1 MALRDWGPRNINMD
15 RTNLMWVV
23 VLMLMAGWCLYATY
37 RYYRILHQKGVAP
50 PGDPE
55 TTETSAGADEAA
67 DKDTMPHVPALTSNE
82 ARDRALFARFEQEV
96 KNRLLYLDY
105 QLGRDYYKNLL
116 GVSKNHFA
124 YLMRHYGKTNLN
136 GYLNNLRLEEAARL
150 LRECPEL
157 PVSDV
162 GIQCA
167 LPSTSTFFR
176 LFKEKYGVSP
186 AEYRKQAHR
195 AR

>member
-67 DKDTMPHVPALTSNE
+67 DKDTMPHVPALASNE

-116 GVSKNHFA
+116 GC
-124 YLMRHYGKTNLN
+124 RKTT
-136 GYLNNLRLEEAARL
+136 
-150 LRECPEL
+150 L
-157 PVSDV
+157 P
-162 GIQCA
+162 
-167 LPSTSTFFR
+167 T
-176 LFKEKYGVSP
+176 
-186 AEYRKQAHR
+186 
-195 AR
+195 